1 VVLIALNQEEDA
13 STIRDFLAGRGWKL
27 QVGLDN
33 GTIARRLQVQSLPQ
47 TIVIAPDGKIAFVK
61 VGYSSD
67 LRQTF
72 KRAISSFL
80 STE

>member
-1 VVLIALNQEEDA
+1 EEDA
-13 STIRDFLAGRGWKL
+13 GTINDFLVGRDWKL

-47 TIVIAPDGKIAFVK
+47 TIVVAPDGKIAFVK

-67 LRQTF
+67 LRQSL

-80 STE
+80 ESE